1 MRKVRF
7 GVVGGGG
14 AFYFHSNAIRGS
26 EYLEYT
32 AIYDINYENAK
43 RMAAKYVNNPMKA
56 YRILDEMLE
65 SDIDAV
71 LVLVPHVFHDEIVI
85 QCAKKGKHVLCEK
98 PMGTTLEGC
107 QRMIDAC
114 EENGVNFMIAE
125 NHRFLPAHQCV
136 HDLVA
141 AGAIGEVKMIR
152 AYEGVNEIPGL
163 SKSGFWKGDP
173 VKAGGGSLMDMA
185 AHKFATI
192 EYIIGSRC
200 EEVNAVLAKQ
210 MINLPEKAE
219 DNAVAIAKYENGVI
233 ADIMVSFT
241 QMTPPFNSMEI
252 YGTKGTIF
260 ENHAWEKP
268 VRIYAM
274 KSDDPNRHQK
284 WYEPECEHAPFP
296 KYYPISV
303 RQEDEHFA
311 KCILNGTKPEFTPQ
325 QAMHA
330 IEAILSGYLSHIEGR
345 PVKCEEVRQMGRE
358 GRTIEILKKL
368 APSIPVN
375 KNLKERKNVEAIG
388 YSKERAAGIMEK
400 YKLDLLIAN
409 SPVNVYYTT
418 GLPVLHSAPN
428 PILASLA
435 SQYPYLGL
443 VRRRGENSVVHWN
456 VFKSTDEL
464 CWAKDSIGI
473 ESPTDVKRALKWK
486 LKEWGMEGK
495 TVGVESTIPKYV
507 LDVLTDPQWNLKI
520 VEADEAFR
528 DMRLVKSEKELEYI
542 MKATQITE
550 TALRKCIDACRVGVT
565 DNELLALGKAAMME
579 AGASDWDHL
588 TMTIGDSDPEAP
600 GPGRA
605 IREGEIIRLDFGAN
619 YKGYVADINCHVI
632 VGKTPEAAKKH
643 MDALID
649 FQAYMEKRVKPGV
662 NMKTLGEEAKAYY
675 QEKYPDSLAFSIGH
689 SMGLECEDQ
698 HILGTLGN
706 IDGPFEKN
714 MVFEIE
720 AWEEFGGA
728 LIGVEDTYVVTEDG
742 CKKVTTIP
750 KHIIEK

>member
-14 AFYFHSNAIRGS
+14 AFYFHSNAIRNS
-26 EYLEYT
+26 EYLEYV
-32 AIYDINYENAK
+32 AIYDVNYENAK
-43 RMAAKYVNNPMKA
+43 RMARKYVNNEMVA
-56 YRILDEMLE
+56 YETLDEMLD

-71 LVLVPHVFHDEIVI
+71 LVLVPHVFHDGIVVR
-85 QCAKKGKHVLCEK
+85 CAEKGKHVLCEK
-98 PMGTTLEGC
+98 PMGTTLEAC

-114 EENGVNFMIAE
+114 EKNGVTFMIAE

-141 AGAIGEVKMIR
+141 SGAIGEVKMIR

-173 VKAGGGSLMDMA
+173 IKAGGGSLMDMA

-192 EYIIGSRC
+192 EYVIGSRC
-200 EEVNAVLAKQ
+200 EEVTAVLAKQ

-233 ADIMVSFT
+233 CDVMVSFT

-268 VRIYAM
+268 VRIYQMEAN
-274 KSDDPNRHQK
+274 DPEQHQK

-325 QAMHA
+325 QAMNA

-358 GRTIEILKKL
+358 GRTIEILQKL
-368 APSIPVN
+368 APSIPIN
-375 KNLKERKNVEAIG
+375 KNLKELKDVEAIG
-388 YSKERAAGIMEK
+388 YNKERAAAIMEK
-400 YKLDLLIAN
+400 HNLDLLIAS
-409 SPVNVYYTT
+409 SPVNVFYTT

-428 PILASLA
+428 PILAALA

-443 VRRRGENSVVHWN
+443 VRRRGENSVVHWD
-456 VFKSTDEL
+456 VFKSADEL

-473 ESPTDVKRALKWK
+473 ESPKDVQRALKWK
-486 LKEWGMEGK
+486 LKEWGLEGK
-495 TVGVESTIPKYV
+495 RVGVESTMPKYV
-507 LDVLTDPQWNLKI
+507 VDVLTDPQWNLE
-520 VEADEAFR
+520 VVDADDAFR
-528 DMRLVKSEKELEYI
+528 EMRLVKSEKEMEYI
-542 MKATQITE
+542 MKATEITE
-550 TALRKCIDACRVGVT
+550 YALRKCIDACAVGVT
-565 DNELLALGKAAMME
+565 DNDLLALGKAAMME

-600 GPGRA
+600 GIGRA
-605 IREGEIIRLDFGAN
+605 IQAGEIIRLDFGAN
-619 YKGYVADINCHVI
+619 YKGYVSDINCHVI

-643 MDALID
+643 IDALID
-649 FQAYMEKRVKPGV
+649 FQYYMEQRVKPGV
-662 NMKTLGEEAKAYY
+662 NMKELGEEATRYY
-675 QEKYPDSLAFSIGH
+675 KEKYPNSLAFSIAH

-698 HILGTLGN
+698 HIMGTLGH
-706 IDGPFEKN
+706 IDGPFIEN

-728 LIGVEDTYVVTEDG
+728 LIGVEDTYVVTADG